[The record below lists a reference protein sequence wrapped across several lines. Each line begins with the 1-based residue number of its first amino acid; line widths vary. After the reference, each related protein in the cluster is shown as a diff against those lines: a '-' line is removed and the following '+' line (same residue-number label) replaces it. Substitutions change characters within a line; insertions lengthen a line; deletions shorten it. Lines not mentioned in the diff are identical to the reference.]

1 MSKLFIFLLG
11 AVAGVG
17 LAIGIGILVIEI
29 LIPWEEVCAVL
40 PPALKVVEIG
50 GQLLTDL
57 QAWLVKAEEFLSFGA
72 SEQAA
77 SEIRSGFGGLLD
89 RAREITGD
97 AVESVVSF
105 VTAPLRTL
113 IDLAQ
118 NLIGGIQSTVAAS
131 EEIIASIDATKC

>member
-1 MSKLFIFLLG
+1 MSKLIIFLLG

-72 SEQAA
+72 SEQAK
-77 SEIRSGFGGLLD
+77 SEVKSDFGGLLD
-89 RAREITGD
+89 RAKEITGD
-97 AVESVVSF
+97 AVESVVSL

-118 NLIGGIQSTVAAS
+118 SLISNIQSTVAAS